1 MSRLTLRA
9 HAKINLNLRVLGRRP
24 DRFHE
29 MVSVVQTISLH
40 DTLILE
46 ATGTETVL
54 TTDDPSLPTD
64 RSNLVLRAAAAL
76 PRPAGPSQGLRFR
89 LEKRIPAGAGLGG
102 GSSDAAAALAGG
114 ARVLGLAAAETELMK
129 LAAPLGADVPYFL
142 VGGTALLR
150 GRGEAVRPLP
160 ETLDYQVLLVFP
172 GTPLAT
178 RTVYEAYDASLT
190 ATRKISRMTRF
201 DPTLTEAT
209 PRGVEEWVRVGNDL
223 EPCARELCPAIGA
236 IGDRMRRC
244 GATAAAMTGSGSA
257 VFGIFRDADR
267 LTRAARTMEADGY
280 RAWRCA
286 PLGRQEY
293 RRHLGLA

>member
-1 MSRLTLRA
+1 MSRLALRA

-29 MVSVVQTISLH
+29 IASIVQAISLH
-40 DTLILE
+40 DLLTIE
-46 ATGTETVL
+46 AAGTETVL
-54 TTDDPSLPTD
+54 TTDDPSLPAGGD
-64 RSNLVLRAAAAL
+64 NLVLRAAAAL
-76 PRPAGPSQGLRFR
+76 PHPAGSLPGLRFR

-114 ARVLGLAAAETELMK
+114 ARLLGLGATEAELRTMAAT
-129 LAAPLGADVPYFL
+129 LGSDVPCFL

-150 GRGEAVRPLP
+150 GRGEVVRPLP
-160 ETLDYQVLLVFP
+160 DLTDYRLLLAFP

-190 ATRKISRMTRF
+190 ATRKISRMARF
-201 DPTLTEAT
+201 DPAPLEVT
-209 PRGVEEWVRVGNDL
+209 PRRVEEWVRVGNDL

-236 IGDRMRRC
+236 IGDRMRLC
-244 GATAAAMTGSGSA
+244 GATAVAMTGSGSA

-267 LTRAARTMEADGY
+267 LARAARAMEDDGY

-286 PLGRQEY
+286 PLGRQEC